1 MKIFNSQTQQHFELS
16 EHELK
21 CFVLMNTLSEHAN
34 NLPGNLAYKC
44 GVLSVE
50 CSRIVSTLY
59 APDELTSAGDKKYLA
74 NILGI
79 MSEILDTEMTKESLK
94 EMLEDLRDEFLNR
107 DYILI
112 IEYNEL

>member
-59 APDELTSAGDKKYLA
+59 SPEELCTEADKKYIYNVLE
-74 NILGI
+74 IL
-79 MSEILDTEMTKESLK
+79 SEILDVQMTKESLK
-94 EMLEDLRDEFLNR
+94 ETLEALRDEFLNR
-107 DYILI
+107 EYIHV

>member
-59 APDELTSAGDKKYLA
+59 SPEELCTEADKKYIYNVLE
-74 NILGI
+74 IL
-79 MSEILDTEMTKESLK
+79 SEILDVQMTKESLK
-94 EMLEDLRDEFLNR
+94 EMLEDLIDEFLNR
-107 DYILI
+107 DYIHV
-112 IEYNEL
+112 IEYNQK

>member
-59 APDELTSAGDKKYLA
+59 SPEELCTEADKKYIYNVLE
-74 NILGI
+74 IL
-79 MSEILDTEMTKESLK
+79 SEILDVAMFKETFKNL
-94 EMLEDLRDEFLNR
+94 LEDLRDEFLNR
-107 DYILI
+107 DYIHV